1 LLKFCEVEEIQK
13 GNKDGTLHK
22 NGSSRSKYLQEKE
35 IKMVQ
40 EFSINELFQMEK
52 TEAGIQ
58 TFQVIDQ
65 ESVENKYVQIKIS
78 SF

>member
-1 LLKFCEVEEIQK
+1 
-13 GNKDGTLHK
+13 
-22 NGSSRSKYLQEKE
+22 
-35 IKMVQ
+35 
-40 EFSINELFQMEK
+40 MEK

>member
-13 GNKDGTLHK
+13 GNKDAAVKK

-58 TFQVIDQ
+58 TFQVIDY
-65 ESVENKYVQIKIS
+65 ESVENKYV
-78 SF
+78 

>member
-1 LLKFCEVEEIQK
+1 MLKFCEVEEIQK
-13 GNKDGTLHK
+13 GNKDVTARK
-22 NGSSRSKYLQEKE
+22 NGSQRSKYLQEKE
-35 IKMVQ
+35 IKVVQ

>member
-1 LLKFCEVEEIQK
+1 MLKFCEVEEIQK
-13 GNKDGTLHK
+13 GNKDGTAHK
-22 NGSSRSKYLQEKE
+22 NSSSRSKYLQEKA
-35 IKMVQ
+35 IKTVQ